1 MQVIDNRD
9 AVFDSVVVFGD
20 STLFICTKS
29 DKEIDE
35 TLSRVREAGSDAE
48 VGEILKDGVAIEFN
62 GISRVK
68 CNVTS
73 EMISIDYTNGKKK
86 KTNQTLSCQDEA
98 TVSEVMAA
106 FKQRLPGFEDKQ
118 AQYGAFRSAVKPAV
132 FVSFSAF
139 LTSVLVIMANTLVN
153 APDVDIDGRK
163 ALLKRVISG
172 VLEFLG
178 PVGVGVV
185 GGLVTLGFVLWFA
198 KRVKNPPLMRTLSRA

>member
-1 MQVIDNRD
+1 MLVIDNRG

-20 STLFICTKS
+20 SSLFICTKS

-35 TLSRVREAGSDAE
+35 TLSRLRDAGCDAE
-48 VGEILKDGVAIEFN
+48 VGEILKDGVSVEFS
-62 GISRVK
+62 GISKVK

-73 EMISIDYTNGKKK
+73 EMISIDYKDSKKK

-106 FKQRLPGFEDKQ
+106 LKQRLPAFEEKQ
-118 AQYGAFRSAVKPAV
+118 EQYGVFRSAIKPAV
-132 FVSFSAF
+132 FVSISVL
-139 LTSVLVIMANTLVN
+139 LTGVLVIMANTLVN
-153 APDVDIDGRK
+153 ASGVDIDGRK

-185 GGLVTLGFVLWFA
+185 GAVVTLGFVLWLA
-198 KRVKNPPLMRTLSRA
+198 KRVKNPPLMRTLSQA